1 MRPKYTSFYGSR
13 VLPDRR
19 SRRVS
24 IPMPPTKPP
33 VIQEMMREETQ
44 ERVYTVKRPAILVNL
59 DTQRAIHTG
68 SQN

>member
-24 IPMPPTKPP
+24 IPMPPAKPP
-33 VIQEMMREETQ
+33 VIQRMREENQ

-59 DTQRAIHTG
+59 ETQQVIRTG